1 MPCIRLK
8 LYSLCVEL
16 IVILIVI
23 VKQVI
28 LIEKRTGCV
37 EKEFRSKFVLQVWT
51 ISREL
56 IETVQLNVHFFY
68 QSCTYVQNSLFI
80 GLFILLFWY
89 G

>member
-23 VKQVI
+23 QV
-28 LIEKRTGCV
+28 IEKRTGCV

-56 IETVQLNVHFFY
+56 IETVQLNVHFFINLVHMCRIPY
-68 QSCTYVQNSLFI
+68 SLDYSFYCF
-80 GLFILLFWY
+80 GMDEK
-89 G
+89 